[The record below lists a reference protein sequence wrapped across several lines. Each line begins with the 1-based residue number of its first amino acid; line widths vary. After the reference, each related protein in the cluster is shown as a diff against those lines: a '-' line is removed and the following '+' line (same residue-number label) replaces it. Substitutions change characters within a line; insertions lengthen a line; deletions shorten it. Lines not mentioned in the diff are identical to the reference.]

1 LLVRSVYLD
10 VDGARHFTPNCF
22 FWPAGYDYAVEEKR
36 WRDGYF
42 RRTGRVWQEDECGSG
57 GKSQPPDGG
66 NDDKDLDHDAC
77 LRLLG
82 LKPGFTEKEL
92 TAAYREAVK
101 MNHPDRVATLAVEFQ
116 LLAEKRTKLINQ
128 AYAKLLS
135 LVARKV

>member
-22 FWPAGYDYAVEEKR
+22 FWPTGYDYAVEEKR

-42 RRTGRVWQEDECGSG
+42 RRTGRVWDDDNGE
-57 GKSQPPDGG
+57 KTQPPGGG
-66 NDDKDLDHDAC
+66 NDDRDLDYDAC

-82 LKPGFTEKEL
+82 LKAGFAQAEL
-92 TAAYREAVK
+92 AKAYREAVK